1 MCGRFALRNFYM
13 DRVANEYPDVPP
25 RRWDDEDRFHPR
37 YNVAPQTQVLALM
50 QQPNGQGQQEVVVQT
65 MVRPPVFGM
74 KTPPKRVG
82 NTAMGTSSPMVR
94 PQLVLVQEPNQC
106 AIRRSSAGYG
116 SHLEYRTGYQALYSH
131 LRRVNSSVYP
141 SSKPAYTRARYYEWR
156 KLNPRNRKPHYIK
169 HPDARLML
177 MAGFYEIVKMEPK
190 PTYTCTILTTEANQ
204 QLAFLHDRMPVILN
218 GAQAVKWL
226 EAGDGKKWRP
236 EVLEELSGPYDGNL
250 ICYEVPSEVGK
261 VGNEDPS
268 FVEPIKKRNNTL
280 NAMLS
285 KMAEKSNA
293 EAKPVVSS
301 TKLQEPIQVLSDSDE
316 DVKPKL
322 KGSSPASR
330 ATGSSPALRRFK
342 SSKSK
347 PAKREAPSSP
357 SKPTKREA
365 SPPVLVSSDSESDE
379 IVLLE
384 SLKRRKTRNTS
395 HNLKRQI

>member
-65 MVRPPVFGM
+65 MRWG
-74 KTPPKRVG
+74 
-82 NTAMGTSSPMVR
+82 
-94 PQLVLVQEPNQC
+94 L
-106 AIRRSSAGYG
+106 
-116 SHLEYRTGYQALYSH
+116 QA
-131 LRRVNSSVYP
+131 RWCDP
-141 SSKPAYTRARYYEWR
+141 SSFSFKNPINARSDVVLQGTAPIWNTVRGIKHCIVICEGYYEWH

-169 HPDARLML
+169 HPDDRLML
-177 MAGFYEIVKMEPK
+177 MAGFYEIVKTEPK

-236 EVLEELSGPYDGNL
+236 EVLEELSEPYDGNL
-250 ICYEVPSEVGK
+250 ICYEVPAEVGK

-293 EAKPVVSS
+293 ETKPAVST
-301 TKLQEPIQVLSDSDE
+301 TKLREPIQVLSDSDE

-330 ATGSSPALRRFK
+330 ATGSSPVLRHFK

-357 SKPTKREA
+357 SKSTKREA

-379 IVLLE
+379 EIVLLE
-384 SLKRRKTRNTS
+384 SPKRRKTRNTS
-395 HNLKRQI
+395 HNPKRQI